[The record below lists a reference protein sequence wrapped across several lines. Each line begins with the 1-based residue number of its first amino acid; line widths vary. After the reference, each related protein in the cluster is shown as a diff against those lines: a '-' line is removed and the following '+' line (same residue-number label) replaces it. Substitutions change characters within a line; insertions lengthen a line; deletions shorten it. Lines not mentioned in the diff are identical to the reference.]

1 MACAA
6 SSADGAKG
14 ACAGAWALAV
24 PAPAAIAKP
33 AITLDPAQTIHFVI
47 VSTPIVCRPLALER
61 SRKGAPASRGKRS
74 AVLPEA
80 TDDAAATE
88 WHTAAQGAKI
98 RAAGE
103 AQHGQLLA
111 RRQLAMGPRRRAGN
125 GFNRGC
131 CRRRC
136 RDRRRGGSRGL

>member
-6 SSADGAKG
+6 LLTCPADGAAG
-14 ACAGAWALAV
+14 ACAGAWALAA
-24 PAPAAIAKP
+24 PGPAAIAKL
-33 AITLDPAQTIHFVI
+33 ARTLDPAQIIHFVI
-47 VSTPIVCRPLALER
+47 ASTPIVCRPLALER

-80 TDDAAATE
+80 TNDAAATKRDP
-88 WHTAAQGAKI
+88 AARGAKI

-111 RRQLAMGPRRRAGN
+111 RRQPAMGPSRRAGN
-125 GFNRGC
+125 GLARSR
-131 CRRRC
+131 CRRRG
-136 RDRRRGGSRGL
+136 RDR